1 MRLRHVG
8 RSMPTVAKHQKALMD
23 AVYAVDGI
31 IVINGIDG
39 KAISS
44 PDPDQP
50 VRVRG
55 SELAKHGLDLVDL
68 IRREMILPTT
78 NQELVEQALQFFE
91 DGGKSNANRKGVIK
105 RSRRTHNR
113 FRRVNG

>member
-1 MRLRHVG
+1 
-8 RSMPTVAKHQKALMD
+8 MPTVAKHQKALMD

-91 DGGKSNANRKGVIK
+91 NKGESNANRTGVIK
-105 RSRRTHNR
+105 RSRRGHSRTGQ
-113 FRRVNG
+113 VNG

>member
-1 MRLRHVG
+1 
-8 RSMPTVAKHQKALMD
+8 MPTVAKHQKALMD

-55 SELAKHGLDLVDL
+55 SDLAKHGLDLVDL

-91 DGGKSNANRKGVIK
+91 NKGESNANRKGVTK
-105 RSRRTHNR
+105 RGRRVDSRL
-113 FRRVNG
+113 RRVNS

>member
-1 MRLRHVG
+1 
-8 RSMPTVAKHQKALMD
+8 MPTVAKHQKALMD

-50 VRVRG
+50 VRIRG

-91 DGGKSNANRKGVIK
+91 NKGESNANRKGTVE